1 VVNKVLV
8 SPGSV
13 VRPGEPMM
21 DIVGKHRFVVAW
33 SRASIVSRWATPS
46 PLAPAGG
53 RAFPADGGDSWTETA
68 PALAFISSPD

>member
-1 VVNKVLV
+1 VVSKVLV

-53 RAFPADGGDSWTETA
+53 RAFPADGGYSWTETA
-68 PALAFISSPD
+68 PALASISSPD